1 MPWFCSASR
10 CLYLQQRVRPSWIKK
25 EKKKGDGTL
34 IYTLITMITLTFLW
48 QHGGYSNGTGATDV
62 LLDLETGP
70 QNGAY
75 SVQFQLGGLTWG
87 ECRPATSSRS
97 SHRPY
102 IVMTSQIFKSPFSTR
117 ETFHKYQTSRDQKF
131 IIERVI
137 SDLLVVRG
145 VLSTVYRF
153 LFGQTAFWAAGD
165 ISAAI
170 PWVSKIRNKAEQ
182 HSWGPDCYWL
192 HMI

>member
-1 MPWFCSASR
+1 MHFGG
-10 CLYLQQRVRPSWIKK
+10 K
-25 EKKKGDGTL
+25 EKRRW
-34 IYTLITMITLTFLW
+34 YTHLHPDYHDHPDFFMTTWRIFKRHW
-48 QHGGYSNGTGATDV
+48 CHGCV
-62 LLDLETGP
+62 IR
-70 QNGAY
+70 

-87 ECRPATSSRS
+87 ERRPATSSRS